1 MRILRL
7 GAAKNEYMSLL
18 HCSSSHIP
26 LLAGAV
32 FSICLC
38 TEAGVWQPKQRRTLF
53 FLFWNYDRQRR
64 HCAYGLL
71 RAGLRYGISVCNS
84 GILRCSGHLTVQLSH
99 QPKTY
104 PDGKNAAVDDVYIHS
119 GNRHDA
125 VQFHCFCNG
134 SKHIFLRGGTTGTCA
149 LCHRATQFYYDS
161 LPCLWYYS
169 VLYPHR
175 VRPKVQFHDRHQ
187 CRSVQYAPDKFCGSN

>member
-7 GAAKNEYMSLL
+7 ELRKTNICPYCIAAAAIFLCLL
-18 HCSSSHIP
+18 GLS
-26 LLAGAV
+26 
-32 FSICLC
+32 
-38 TEAGVWQPKQRRTLF
+38 
-53 FLFWNYDRQRR
+53 FLFAYVPKLESGRQRC

-71 RAGLRYGISVCNS
+71 RAVLRYGIPVCDS

-125 VQFHCFCNG
+125 V
-134 SKHIFLRGGTTGTCA
+134 
-149 LCHRATQFYYDS
+149 
-161 LPCLWYYS
+161 
-169 VLYPHR
+169 
-175 VRPKVQFHDRHQ
+175 
-187 CRSVQYAPDKFCGSN
+187 